1 MPGTQS
7 AMKSLFRNRLILT
20 ILCSQFFLQIGV
32 WVRNFA
38 VLLYVVDR
46 THGSPLAVSL
56 ISVAEFAPIFVFSFI
71 GGTFAD
77 RWRPKRTMVLCD
89 FLSAISIL
97 FVLIAI
103 VLMTW
108 KAVFFATFASAVLS
122 QFSQP
127 SGMRLFKLHV
137 PEELTQAGMSMYQT
151 LFSMFV
157 IIGPLIGTFA
167 YQRIGILPSIAVMG
181 VAFLIS
187 AGTLTFL
194 PPDRA
199 PERVA
204 RTATLRAEMVL
215 GLRYVW
221 KSRPLRALGGAFLG
235 AGFGVGLVQP
245 LGVFLV
251 TQRLGL
257 PKTDLQWLV
266 AVNGTAMLLGGLAA
280 MAVSSR
286 LSARVLLLA
295 GMLGIAATTVLIGLS
310 TAFWLTL
317 LLQFLGGLAFPPIQI
332 GVNTIILQSTEEPF
346 VGRVNGILN
355 PLFMG
360 GVAVTMTQVAWMM
373 PLLSLVGMY
382 VGSAAMFAL
391 GSLALI
397 PLFLKDA
404 HGARELA
411 A

>member
-1 MPGTQS
+1 
-7 AMKSLFRNRLILT
+7 MKSLFRNRLIVT
-20 ILCSQFFLQIGV
+20 ILCSQFFLQIGI

-38 VLLYVVDR
+38 VLLYVVDK

-77 RWRPKRTMVLCD
+77 RWRPKRTMVWCD
-89 FLSAISIL
+89 FLSAVSIL
-97 FVLIAI
+97 FVLLAL
-103 VLMTW
+103 VFATW
-108 KAVFFATFASAVLS
+108 KAVFFATFASAILS

-137 PEELTQAGMSMYQT
+137 PEELTQAGMAMYQT

-157 IIGPLIGTFA
+157 VVGPLIGTLA

-181 VAFLIS
+181 GAFLIS
-187 AGTLTFL
+187 AGALMFL

-199 PERVA
+199 PERA
-204 RTATLRAEMVL
+204 LRTTTLRVEMAL

-221 KSRPLRALGGAFLG
+221 GSRPLRSLSGAFLG
-235 AGFGVGLVQP
+235 AGLGVGLVQP

-251 TQRLGL
+251 TERLGL

-266 AVNGTAMLLGGLAA
+266 AVNGAAMLLGGLMA
-280 MAVSSR
+280 MAASRR
-286 LSARVLLLA
+286 LSARILLLS
-295 GMLGIAATTVLIGLS
+295 GMIGIAVTTVLVGLS
-310 TAFWLTL
+310 TELWLTL
-317 LLQFLGGLAFPPIQI
+317 FLQFLGGLSFPPVQI
-332 GVNTIILQSTEEPF
+332 GINTLILESTEEPF

-360 GVAVTMTQVAWMM
+360 GVVVTMTQVAWMM
-373 PLLSLVGMY
+373 PVLSLVGMY
-382 VGSAAMFAL
+382 IGSAVMFIL

-397 PLFLKDA
+397 PLFYKNEKSTRD
-404 HGARELA
+404 LA